1 MVIRTIANKV
11 GTFEIEGNTI
21 SYLQPLSTFHTQEM
35 NQVQKGYKDKMHTL
49 RESTLYLPARDITF
63 QSGQVCYTYDV
74 NGLQSFDTLKMMY
87 LEDKLPYYLSL
98 IKLAKEK
105 QVEVLW
111 ETENLVIDVEEASIK
126 ALVIEHEAFTVE
138 NEKSPLI
145 AVKELIIIS
154 LTNLQHVY
162 GRPKRSE
169 FFEQNEE
176 VIQFAEMIY
185 LRLDSLDHMASFIQS
200 MYDESLERKQTEQE
214 ELAQQLANKKRFSL
228 AKLVPIGF
236 LQPKSKKT
244 PEMQKV
250 LPSSQPTKKAK
261 TKKETNI
268 RFLVGTAAILVV
280 ALLLN
285 ILLTDANKN
294 AQSPEDQL
302 KTATQQGETNV
313 EQVYLDG
320 LLGDTEGVMKVLEEK
335 EYDRLTKD
343 EKELL
348 QQLWIEHGSYEQ
360 YLEKEELA
368 VSRLTEY
375 MTNQNLPDE
384 LDRLQDILKGSNP
397 HIDFAKG
404 VLSKEWDNV
413 LANREGIDLT
423 EERKTHIVT
432 AFLSIEDIAAAKAF
446 VGEKAPKNDGLM
458 NLVLTAEKNQ
468 VEMATLED
476 EKVGLQK
483 TIDDNEDE
491 GKVIEAKE
499 KMVVVQSELDAL
511 KKNNGL

>member
-1 MVIRTIANKV
+1 MANKV
-11 GTFEIEGNTI
+11 GTFEVEGNTI

-35 NQVQKGYKDKMHTL
+35 NEVQKGYKDKMHTL

-74 NGLQSFDTLKMMY
+74 TDLQSFNTLKTMY
-87 LEDKLPYYLSL
+87 LEDKYPYYLSL

-126 ALVIEHEAFTVE
+126 ALVIEHEAFAVE

-200 MYDESLERKQTEQE
+200 MYDESLKRKQTEQE

-228 AKLVPIGF
+228 AKLVPVGF
-236 LQPKSKKT
+236 LNLKPKKA
-244 PEMQKV
+244 PEMRTV
-250 LPSSQPTKKAK
+250 LPTTQPTKNTKTK

-268 RFLVGTAAILVV
+268 RFLVGTAAILIV

-294 AQSPEDQL
+294 AQSPKGQL
-302 KTATQQGETNV
+302 KTATQQEETDV

-320 LLGDTEGVMKVLEEK
+320 LLGDTESVMTVLEAK
-335 EYDRLTKD
+335 EYDRLPKD
-343 EKELL
+343 EKKLL

-384 LDRLQDILKGSNP
+384 LDRLQDILNESDP

-432 AFLSIEDIAAAKAF
+432 AFLSIEDVAAAKAF

-458 NLVLTAEKNQ
+458 NRVLTAEKNQ
-468 VEMATLED
+468 VEMATLEE

-483 TIDDNEDE
+483 TIDDSEDK
-491 GKVIEAKE
+491 GKVTEAKE

-511 KKNNGL
+511 KKINGL